1 MRPEDLRPATA
12 QAALKKKHKLEKRLS
27 PGEKKNRKR
36 MASVASV
43 YSIARDARTP
53 CLVAQ
58 GSYRTEHKKPKP
70 VGKRVWASIEKP
82 VQRVIYEIFE
92 EAERQDP
99 EHQREWVALVDGNKQ
114 QIELLEK
121 EAKQRCIRLCIVLDV
136 MHVLEYIW
144 KAAYAFYPVGSP
156 QAQSWVNEKFK
167 ALMQGKSSQLAASM
181 RRAATGLK
189 LSAKAREPVDSCAQ
203 YLLNH
208 KPNLRYHQYLNKGY
222 PIATGVIEGACRHL
236 VKDRMDRTGARWS
249 LKGAEAVL
257 KMRALLSSGD
267 FEQYWEFHEQKEQ
280 QRNYVGIRNI
290 FSSSGNLTKMRCK
303 SRYDKKIA

>member
-156 QAQSWVNEKFK
+156 QAQS
-167 ALMQGKSSQLAASM
+167 
-181 RRAATGLK
+181 
-189 LSAKAREPVDSCAQ
+189 
-203 YLLNH
+203 
-208 KPNLRYHQYLNKGY
+208 
-222 PIATGVIEGACRHL
+222 
-236 VKDRMDRTGARWS
+236 
-249 LKGAEAVL
+249 AEAVL
-257 KMRALLSSGD
+257 KLRSLKASGD
-267 FEQYWEFHEQKEQ
+267 FTAYWKFHEEQ
-280 QRNYVGIRNI
+280 EFNRIH
-290 FSSSGNLTKMRCK
+290 K
-303 SRYDKKIA
+303 SKYKNPSVINKLHIKKV